1 MYRMRRMAQAFGL
14 LGAIAIMG
22 MAAAADF
29 PIRPVRIVLPA
40 APGGAYD
47 VLLRGRGINEL
58 LVQRWGQQIVVD
70 NRPGGGGVIG
80 TSIVAS
86 APPDGHT
93 LLLVTTGFVTNPFLR
108 KNLPYATPGDFTP
121 ITLLGA
127 MPNVLVSHPSVP
139 AANFKEFLALA
150 HDRAARLSYAS
161 SGSGSGGHL
170 SMELLKRMTGI
181 ELLHVPYKSAGPAM
195 TDVIAGH
202 AQVLITATA
211 TAIPHI
217 KAGRL
222 KPLGVT
228 SSARISALPD
238 LPAIAEFGVPGY
250 VVEGWYGI
258 FGPRGVPSGLVNR
271 LHADFAAAVADP
283 GVAAHY
289 RTYGFEP
296 KGTPPKAFGDYII
309 AEMKK
314 WSEVIRGAGIT
325 AD

>member
-1 MYRMRRMAQAFGL
+1 MYRTRRMARALGL
-14 LGAIAIMG
+14 AAMAIMG
-22 MAAAADF
+22 VASAADF
-29 PIRPVRIVLPA
+29 PVRPVRIVLPA

-70 NRPGGGGVIG
+70 HRPGGSGVIG

-86 APPDGHT
+86 APADGYT

-108 KNLPYATPGDFTP
+108 KSLPYATPGDFTP
-121 ITLLGA
+121 VTMLGA
-127 MPNVLVSHPSVP
+127 APNVLVAHPSVP
-139 AANFKEFLALA
+139 AASFREFVALA
-150 HDRAARLSYAS
+150 RDRAGQLNYAS
-161 SGSGSGGHL
+161 SGAGSGGHL

-202 AQVLITATA
+202 VQVLITATA

-222 KPLGVT
+222 KPLAVT
-228 SSARISALPD
+228 SSSRISALPD
-238 LPAIAEFGVPGY
+238 LPTIAESGVPGY

-258 FGPRGVPSGLVNR
+258 FGPRGMSAGLVDR
-271 LHADFAAAVADP
+271 LHADFAASVADP

-296 KGTPPKAFGDYII
+296 KGTPPKAFGDYIV

-314 WSEVIRGAGIT
+314 WGEVIRGAAIT